1 MLGERPTGWLEKV
14 LQVMKAAARVPLAAL
29 AIVAA
34 TLFARIGMYAL
45 LRLTDAIF
53 DRWLR
58 NPW

>member
-1 MLGERPTGWLEKV
+1 MEKV
-14 LQVMKAAARVPLAAL
+14 FQVLKAVARVPLAAL

-34 TLFARIGMYAL
+34 TLFARIGMFFL